1 MGELV
6 NMNVSVAILLSA
18 VLISGSILW
27 TTEHVSDEIRCAG
40 YLSSTKGGEAL
51 FSVAMLGIDSGKRER
66 AEERADIEVMKAAG
80 FSVKDKAKYLAAGL
94 QAAGCRLDRVDW

>member
-1 MGELV
+1 
-6 NMNVSVAILLSA
+6 MNVSVAILLGA

-27 TTEHVSDEIRCAG
+27 TTEHAADNIRCAG

-51 FSVAMLGIDSGKRER
+51 FSVAMLGVNSGKRER
-66 AEERADIEVMKAAG
+66 AEERDDIEVMKAAG

-94 QAAGCRLDRVDW
+94 QAAGCRLDHVDW